1 MGGGA
6 TSSVGGRRESG
17 ESVVSHPFF
26 LPFIRLELLIRSIR
40 TTRWD
45 LETWPTVKVE
55 LRRALSLRRGLARD
69 GWWN

>member
-1 MGGGA
+1 
-6 TSSVGGRRESG
+6 VN
-17 ESVVSHPFF
+17 HPFF

-55 LRRALSLRRGLARD
+55 LRRALSSETLVSVGRGLCARAVECVE
-69 GWWN
+69 